1 LKEKKEEE
9 EKEEG
14 SILKHETKILENVD
28 EIKAR
33 IIHLVEISSQLL
45 IVSSYG
51 GMQLI
56 HNNFLD
62 SYRKILDKYKRGE
75 GKEGIKWICNIQK
88 ESIELVKIFLNMGM
102 QIRHVKNL
110 TPMNFALGDREINAT
125 IEKMEE
131 GKMVQSLL
139 TSNEPVYIKH
149 FHSIFENLWYS
160 GIDATE
166 RIKELEQDIES
177 EGIEI
182 IRNHFEVQRLVFDL
196 LRSAQKEILVVFSTA
211 NAFHRQEKAG
221 SINLLIEIASKKDNN
236 IDIKIMTPFDN
247 KIEQIKNGLDNV
259 TIDYDDEIK
268 DGYKKGQ
275 IEDMV
280 KEKNRKQQQNSKKIE
295 IKFIESSTTISIL
308 IVDRKY
314 SLVAELKD
322 DTKDT
327 SIEAI
332 GLATYSNSKSTVLSY
347 VSMFETLW
355 LQTELS
361 DLLKIQ
367 DKIQK
372 EFINVAAHEL
382 RTPIQPILGI
392 SDILYSQIEDKQQ
405 RKLLEVIIRNA
416 ERLTRLTNDILDVA
430 KIETGTL
437 QIEKERFNLYDLIS
451 NLISHYKT
459 SIREIETRNVNFLYI
474 TEEQNLNI
482 EGDKGLLY
490 QVLDNL
496 LSNAIKFTK
505 RVGDRANIT
514 ITTKRREKNDNTIIV
529 SVKDNGTGID
539 KEILPRLFTKFAT
552 KSESGT
558 GLGLYIS
565 KNIIEAH
572 RGEIWAENNLDG
584 RGATFRF
591 TLTVSE

>member
-1 LKEKKEEE
+1 
-9 EKEEG
+9 
-14 SILKHETKILENVD
+14 
-28 EIKAR
+28 
-33 IIHLVEISSQLL
+33 
-45 IVSSYG
+45 
-51 GMQLI
+51 M
-56 HNNFLD
+56 D
-62 SYRKILDKYKRGE
+62 SYIKLLDKYKRGE
-75 GKEGIKWICNIQK
+75 SKEGIKWICNIQK

-196 LRSAQKEILVVFSTA
+196 LRSAQKEILIVFSTA

-221 SINLLIEIASKKDNN
+221 SINLLIEIASKKDHN
-236 IDIKIMTPFDN
+236 INIKIMTPFDN
-247 KIEQIKNGLDNV
+247 KIEQIKNELDSV

-280 KEKNRKQQQNSKKIE
+280 EEKNRKQQQNSKKIE

-327 SIEAI
+327 SLEAI

-347 VSMFETLW
+347 LSMFETLW

-361 DLLKIQ
+361 ELLKIQ
-367 DKIQK
+367 YKIQK
-372 EFINVAAHEL
+372 EFINVASHEL
-382 RTPIQPILGI
+382 RTPIQPILGM
-392 SDILYSQIEDKQQ
+392 SEILYSQIEDKQQ
-405 RKLLEVIIRNA
+405 RKLLEIIIRNA
-416 ERLTRLTNDILDVA
+416 ERLQRLTNDILDVA
-430 KIETGTL
+430 KIDTGTL
-437 QIEKERFNLYDLIS
+437 QIEKEGFNLYDLIS

-459 SIREIETRNVNFLYI
+459 SIREIETRNVNLLYI

-505 RVGDRANIT
+505 RVGDGANIT

-572 RGEIWAENNLDG
+572 GGKIWAENNIDG
-584 RGATFRF
+584 KGATFRF
-591 TLTVSE
+591 TFPIIK

>member
-1 LKEKKEEE
+1 
-9 EKEEG
+9 
-14 SILKHETKILENVD
+14 
-28 EIKAR
+28 
-33 IIHLVEISSQLL
+33 
-45 IVSSYG
+45 
-51 GMQLI
+51 MQLI

-62 SYRKILDKYKRGE
+62 SYRKLLDKYKRGE
-75 GKEGIKWICNIQK
+75 SKEGIKWICNIQK

-160 GIDATE
+160 GIDATD
-166 RIKELEQDIES
+166 RIRELEQDIES

-196 LRSAQKEILVVFSTA
+196 LRSAQKEILIVFSTA

-221 SINLLIEIASKKDNN
+221 TIKLLIEIASKKDNN
-236 IDIKIMTPFDN
+236 INIKIMTPFNN
-247 KIEQIKNGLDNV
+247 KIEQIKNELDSV
-259 TIDYDDEIK
+259 TINYDDEIK

-275 IEDMV
+275 IEDLV
-280 KEKNRKQQQNSKKIE
+280 EEKNRKQQQNSKKIQ

-308 IVDRKY
+308 IVDRRY

-327 SIEAI
+327 SLEAI

-361 DLLKIQ
+361 DLLKIR
-367 DKIQK
+367 DTIQK
-372 EFINVAAHEL
+372 EFINVASHEL
-382 RTPIQPILGI
+382 RTPIQPILVI

-405 RKLLEVIIRNA
+405 RKLLELIIRNA
-416 ERLTRLTNDILDVA
+416 KRLQRLTNDILDVA
-430 KIETGTL
+430 KIDTGTL
-437 QIEKERFNLYDLIS
+437 QIEKEGFNLYDLIS

-459 SIREIETRNVNFLYI
+459 SIREIESRNVNFLYI

-505 RVGDRANIT
+505 RVSDGANII
-514 ITTKRREKNDNTIIV
+514 ITTKRRENNDNTIIV

-539 KEILPRLFTKFAT
+539 KAILPRLFTKFAT
-552 KSESGT
+552 KSEAGT

-565 KNIIEAH
+565 KNIIKAH
-572 RGEIWAENNLDG
+572 GGKIWAENNLDG
-584 RGATFRF
+584 KGATFRF
-591 TLTVSE
+591 TLPISE

>member
-1 LKEKKEEE
+1 MA
-9 EKEEG
+9 
-14 SILKHETKILENVD
+14 ET
-28 EIKAR
+28 
-33 IIHLVEISSQLL
+33 SSQLL

-56 HNNFLD
+56 FNNFLD
-62 SYRKILDKYKRGE
+62 YYRKLLDKYKRGE
-75 GKEGIKWICNIQK
+75 SKEGIKWICNIQK

-160 GIDATE
+160 GIDATD
-166 RIKELEQDIES
+166 RIRELEQDIES

-221 SINLLIEIASKKDNN
+221 TIKLLIEIASKKDNN
-236 IDIKIMTPFDN
+236 INIKIMTPFNN
-247 KIEQIKNGLDNV
+247 KIEQIKNELDSVAIN
-259 TIDYDDEIK
+259 YDDEIK

-275 IEDMV
+275 IEDLV
-280 KEKNRKQQQNSKKIE
+280 EEKNRKQQQNSKKIQ

-308 IVDRKY
+308 IVDRRY
-314 SLVAELKD
+314 SLVVELKD

-327 SIEAI
+327 SLEAI

-361 DLLKIQ
+361 DLLKIR
-367 DKIQK
+367 DTIQK
-372 EFINVAAHEL
+372 EFINVASHEL
-382 RTPIQPILGI
+382 RTPIQPILGM
-392 SDILYSQIEDKQQ
+392 SEILYSQIEDKQQ
-405 RKLLEVIIRNA
+405 RKLLELIIRNA
-416 ERLTRLTNDILDVA
+416 KRLQRLTNDILDVA
-430 KIETGTL
+430 KIDTGTL
-437 QIEKERFNLYDLIS
+437 QIEKEGFNLYDLIS

-459 SIREIETRNVNFLYI
+459 SIREIETRNVNLLYI

-505 RVGDRANIT
+505 RVSDGANII
-514 ITTKRREKNDNTIIV
+514 ITTKRRENNDNTIIV

-539 KEILPRLFTKFAT
+539 KAILPRLFTKFAT
-552 KSESGT
+552 KSEAGT

-565 KNIIEAH
+565 KNIIKAH
-572 RGEIWAENNLDG
+572 GGKIWAENNLDG
-584 RGATFRF
+584 KGATFRF
-591 TLTVSE
+591 TLPISE

>member
-1 LKEKKEEE
+1 LA
-9 EKEEG
+9 
-14 SILKHETKILENVD
+14 ET
-28 EIKAR
+28 
-33 IIHLVEISSQLL
+33 SSQLL

-56 HNNFLD
+56 FNNFLA
-62 SYRKILDKYKRGE
+62 SYIKLLDKYKRGE
-75 GKEGIKWICNIQK
+75 SKEGIKWICNIQK
-88 ESIELVKIFLNMGM
+88 ESIELVKIFLNIGM

-160 GIDATE
+160 GIDATD

-221 SINLLIEIASKKDNN
+221 TIKLLIEIASKKYNN
-236 IDIKIMTPFDN
+236 INIKIMTPFNN
-247 KIEQIKNGLDNV
+247 KIEQIKNELDSVAIN
-259 TIDYDDEIK
+259 YDDEIK

-275 IEDMV
+275 IEDLV
-280 KEKNRKQQQNSKKIE
+280 EEKNRKQQQNSKKIQ
-295 IKFIESSTTISIL
+295 IKFIESSTTSSIL
-308 IVDRKY
+308 IVDRRY

-327 SIEAI
+327 SLEAI

-361 DLLKIQ
+361 DLLKIR
-367 DKIQK
+367 DTIQK
-372 EFINVAAHEL
+372 EFINVASHEL
-382 RTPIQPILGI
+382 RTPIQPILGM
-392 SDILYSQIEDKQQ
+392 SEILYSQIEDKQQ
-405 RKLLEVIIRNA
+405 RKLLEIIIRNA
-416 ERLTRLTNDILDVA
+416 KRLQRLTNDILDVA
-430 KIETGTL
+430 KIDTGTL
-437 QIEKERFNLYDLIS
+437 QIEKEGFNLYDLIS

-459 SIREIETRNVNFLYI
+459 SIREIETRNVNLLYI

-505 RVGDRANIT
+505 RVSDGANII
-514 ITTKRREKNDNTIIV
+514 ITTKRRENNDNTIIV

-539 KEILPRLFTKFAT
+539 KAILPRLFTKFAT
-552 KSESGT
+552 KSEAGT

-565 KNIIEAH
+565 KNIIKAH
-572 RGEIWAENNLDG
+572 GGKIWAENNLDG
-584 RGATFRF
+584 KGATFRF
-591 TLTVSE
+591 TLPISE

>member
-1 LKEKKEEE
+1 
-9 EKEEG
+9 
-14 SILKHETKILENVD
+14 
-28 EIKAR
+28 
-33 IIHLVEISSQLL
+33 
-45 IVSSYG
+45 
-51 GMQLI
+51 
-56 HNNFLD
+56 
-62 SYRKILDKYKRGE
+62 
-75 GKEGIKWICNIQK
+75 
-88 ESIELVKIFLNMGM
+88 
-102 QIRHVKNL
+102 
-110 TPMNFALGDREINAT
+110 
-125 IEKMEE
+125 
-131 GKMVQSLL
+131 
-139 TSNEPVYIKH
+139 
-149 FHSIFENLWYS
+149 
-160 GIDATE
+160 
-166 RIKELEQDIES
+166 
-177 EGIEI
+177 
-182 IRNHFEVQRLVFDL
+182 
-196 LRSAQKEILVVFSTA
+196 
-211 NAFHRQEKAG
+211 
-221 SINLLIEIASKKDNN
+221 
-236 IDIKIMTPFDN
+236 MTPFDN
-247 KIEQIKNGLDNV
+247 KIEQIKNELDSV

-280 KEKNRKQQQNSKKIE
+280 EEKNRKQQQNSKKIE

-327 SIEAI
+327 SLEAI

-361 DLLKIQ
+361 DLLKIRER
-367 DKIQK
+367 IQK
-372 EFINVAAHEL
+372 EFIDVASHEL
-382 RTPIQPILGI
+382 RTPIQPILGM
-392 SDILYSQIEDKQQ
+392 SEILYSQIEDKQQ
-405 RKLLEVIIRNA
+405 RKLLEIIIRNA
-416 ERLTRLTNDILDVA
+416 ERLQRLTNDILDVA

-459 SIREIETRNVNFLYI
+459 SIREIETRNVNLLYI

-505 RVGDRANIT
+505 RVGDGANIT

-572 RGEIWAENNLDG
+572 GGKIWAENNIDG
-584 RGATFRF
+584 KGATFRF
-591 TLTVSE
+591 TLTISE

>member
-1 LKEKKEEE
+1 LA
-9 EKEEG
+9 
-14 SILKHETKILENVD
+14 ET
-28 EIKAR
+28 
-33 IIHLVEISSQLL
+33 SSQLL

-56 HNNFLD
+56 FNNFLD
-62 SYRKILDKYKRGE
+62 SYIKLLDKYKRGE
-75 GKEGIKWICNIQK
+75 SKEGIKWICNIQK
-88 ESIELVKIFLNMGM
+88 ESIELVKIFLNSGM

-131 GKMVQSLL
+131 CKMVQSLL

-160 GIDATE
+160 GIDATD

-182 IRNHFEVQRLVFDL
+182 IRNPFEVQRLVFDL
-196 LRSAQKEILVVFSTA
+196 LRSAQKEILIVFSTA

-221 SINLLIEIASKKDNN
+221 TINLLIEIASKKDNN
-236 IDIKIMTPFDN
+236 INIKIMTPFDN
-247 KIEQIKNGLDNV
+247 KIEQIKNELDSV

-275 IEDMV
+275 IEDLV
-280 KEKNRKQQQNSKKIE
+280 EEKNRKQQQNSKKIQM
-295 IKFIESSTTISIL
+295 KFIESNTTISIL
-308 IVDRKY
+308 IIDRRY
-314 SLVAELKD
+314 SLVAELRD

-327 SIEAI
+327 SLEAI

-361 DLLKIQ
+361 DLLKIRER
-367 DKIQK
+367 IQK
-372 EFINVAAHEL
+372 EFIDVASHEL
-382 RTPIQPILGI
+382 RTPIQPILAI
-392 SDILYSQIEDKQQ
+392 SEILYSQIEDKQQ
-405 RKLLEVIIRNA
+405 RKLLEIIIRNA
-416 ERLTRLTNDILDVA
+416 ERLQRLTNDILDVA
-430 KIETGTL
+430 KIDTGNL
-437 QIEKERFNLYDLIS
+437 QIEKEGFNLYDLIS

-459 SIREIETRNVNFLYI
+459 SIREIETRNVNLLYI

-505 RVGDRANIT
+505 RVGDGANIT
-514 ITTKRREKNDNTIIV
+514 ITTKRRENNDNTIIV

-552 KSESGT
+552 KSEAGT

-572 RGEIWAENNLDG
+572 GGKIWAENNLDG
-584 RGATFRF
+584 KGATFRF
-591 TLTVSE
+591 TLPISE

>member
-1 LKEKKEEE
+1 MA
-9 EKEEG
+9 
-14 SILKHETKILENVD
+14 ET
-28 EIKAR
+28 
-33 IIHLVEISSQLL
+33 SSQLL

-56 HNNFLD
+56 FNNFLD
-62 SYRKILDKYKRGE
+62 SYRKLLDKYKRGE
-75 GKEGIKWICNIQK
+75 SKEGIKWICNIQQ
-88 ESIELVKIFLNMGM
+88 ESIELVKTFLNMGM

-110 TPMNFALGDREINAT
+110 TPMNFALGDRKINAT

-160 GIDATE
+160 GIDATD

-182 IRNHFEVQRLVFDL
+182 IRNSFEVQRLIFDL
-196 LRSAQKEILVVFSTA
+196 LRSAQEEILVVFSTA

-221 SINLLIEIASKKDNN
+221 TIKVLIEIASKKDHDIN
-236 IDIKIMTPFDN
+236 IKIMTPFDN
-247 KIEQIKNGLDNV
+247 KIEQIKNELDNV
-259 TIDYDDEIK
+259 TIDYDDVIK

-280 KEKNRKQQQNSKKIE
+280 EEKKREQQQNSKKIQ

-308 IVDRKY
+308 AVDRKY

-322 DTKDT
+322 DTKDI
-327 SIEAI
+327 SLEAI
-332 GLATYSNSKSTVLSY
+332 GLVTYSNSKSTVLSY

-361 DLLKIQ
+361 DLLKKQ
-367 DKIQK
+367 DIIQK
-372 EFINVAAHEL
+372 EFINVASHEL
-382 RTPIQPILGI
+382 RTPIQPILVI
-392 SDILYSQIEDKQQ
+392 SDILYSQNEDKEQ
-405 RKLLEVIIRNA
+405 RKLLEIIIRNA
-416 ERLTRLTNDILDVA
+416 KRLQRLTNDILDVA
-430 KIETGTL
+430 KIETGFL

-459 SIREIETRNVNFLYI
+459 SNREIESKNLNFLYI

-482 EGDKGLLY
+482 EGDKGLLN

-505 RVGDRANIT
+505 KIHDDAIIT
-514 ITTKRREKNDNTIIV
+514 ITTKKGGGYHDNSIIV
-529 SVKDNGTGID
+529 SVKDNGTNID
-539 KEILPRLFTKFAT
+539 KEILPRLFRKFAT
-552 KSESGT
+552 KSEEGT

-572 RGEIWAENNLDG
+572 GGKIWAENNIDG
-584 RGATFRF
+584 KGATFSF
-591 TLTVSE
+591 TLPIS

>member
-1 LKEKKEEE
+1 
-9 EKEEG
+9 
-14 SILKHETKILENVD
+14 
-28 EIKAR
+28 
-33 IIHLVEISSQLL
+33 
-45 IVSSYG
+45 
-51 GMQLI
+51 MQLI
-56 HNNFLD
+56 YNNFLN
-62 SYRKILDKYKRGE
+62 SYRKLLDKYKRGE
-75 GKEGIKWICNIQK
+75 SKEGIKWICNIQK

-196 LRSAQKEILVVFSTA
+196 LRSAQKEILIVFSTA

-221 SINLLIEIASKKDNN
+221 SINLLIEIVSKKDHN
-236 IDIKIMTPFDN
+236 INIKIMTPFDN
-247 KIEQIKNGLDNV
+247 KIEQIKNELDSV

-280 KEKNRKQQQNSKKIE
+280 EEKNRKQQQNSKKIE

-327 SIEAI
+327 SLEAI

-347 VSMFETLW
+347 LSMFETLW

-372 EFINVAAHEL
+372 EFINVASHEL
-382 RTPIQPILGI
+382 RTPIQPILGM
-392 SDILYSQIEDKQQ
+392 SKILYSQIEDKQQ
-405 RKLLEVIIRNA
+405 RKLLEIIIRNA
-416 ERLTRLTNDILDVA
+416 ERLQRLTNNILDVA

-459 SIREIETRNVNFLYI
+459 SSRVIETRNVNFLYI

-496 LSNAIKFTK
+496 LSNASKFTK
-505 RVGDRANIT
+505 RVGDGANIT

-572 RGEIWAENNLDG
+572 GGKIWAENNIDG
-584 RGATFRF
+584 KGATFRF
-591 TLTVSE
+591 TLTISE